1 MTLTVNDAKTIIG
14 MAARGDKLQ
23 DVAAWFGENPARI
36 DEALKGEYGTNEAA
50 LNDTLP
56 PKGAPGL
63 KGRRLVAFV
72 EKALAALE
80 AGNVKAATEA
90 LQAGVKR
97 WYLHE

>member
-36 DEALKGEYGTNEAA
+36 DEALKGEYGTKEAA
-50 LNDTLP
+50 PNDTLP

-97 WYLHE
+97 WNLHE

>member
-36 DEALKGEYGTNEAA
+36 DEALKGEYGTSEAA
-50 LNDTLP
+50 PKDTLP

-63 KGRRLVAFV
+63 KGRRLLAFV
-72 EKALAALE
+72 EKAIAELDAGDVTAARAHLE
-80 AGNVKAATEA
+80 AGVN
-90 LQAGVKR
+90 R
-97 WYLHE
+97 WNLHE